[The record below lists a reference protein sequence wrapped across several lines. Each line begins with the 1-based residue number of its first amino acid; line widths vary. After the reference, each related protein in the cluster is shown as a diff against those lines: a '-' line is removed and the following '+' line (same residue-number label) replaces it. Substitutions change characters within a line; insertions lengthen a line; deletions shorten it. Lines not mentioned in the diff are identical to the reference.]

1 MRTSVGGPQE
11 IPITERVRV
20 LGRREG
26 KKKRENKTGRLLL
39 FLFLGGTRDG
49 VDHWD

>member
-11 IPITERVRV
+11 IHITERVRV

-26 KKKRENKTGRLLL
+26 KNERTRRAD
-39 FLFLGGTRDG
+39 FFFFFLGGTRDG